1 MAQRSWPFAAAIA
14 FAALAAGW
22 ILTRP
27 APLTLGGDNELLRH
41 PLLVDAFRQLSA
53 GRLPLWTA
61 GRWGGSPLI
70 GDADLG
76 ALYAP
81 YYLGYALTSFPH
93 WRALDVAACLHLASL
108 LAGSVWL
115 LGLLG
120 ARPAVAFTG
129 AVLLVLEPTLV
140 FIARNWAEYWAAL
153 SYWPWLFGAAL
164 RLATRPSVGAAL
176 LATLTL
182 ALQVYAGYPQF
193 ALYSGGAALL
203 GSVLLP
209 GPP

>member
-1 MAQRSWPFAAAIA
+1 MAPEASMAQRSWPFAAAIA
-14 FAALAAGW
+14 FA
-22 ILTRP
+22 
-27 APLTLGGDNELLRH
+27 
-41 PLLVDAFRQLSA
+41 
-53 GRLPLWTA
+53 
-61 GRWGGSPLI
+61 
-70 GDADLG
+70 
-76 ALYAP
+76 
-81 YYLGYALTSFPH
+81 
-93 WRALDVAACLHLASL
+93 
-108 LAGSVWL
+108 
-115 LGLLG
+115 
-120 ARPAVAFTG
+120 G

-193 ALYSGGAALL
+193 ALYSCGAALL

-209 GPP
+209 GPPRGQRAGRAILVT